1 MSHGSIPAGSI
12 PRQVAVQLCYSLS
25 EMWSDAGDGKKT
37 DGEGGLTPPRGAA
50 CAFLG
55 SVPPEAESRRCA
67 HTASD
72 IIIILIM
79 KGQLLQS
86 SSPLRRRECGM
97 QSRRVS
103 LIPSSRGEDTAMPG
117 QSSAGPLTR
126 GDRKR
131 AGFPLGA
138 LPAVSLGA
146 GGSLH
151 ENRMICDAP
160 SPCHCPA
167 QALLSLSGGKRLFW
181 LLGNACLLQCQ
192 SALPIIYQHQLLCQ
206 SLFFLP
212 ED

>member
-1 MSHGSIPAGSI
+1 MLG
-12 PRQVAVQLCYSLS
+12 
-25 EMWSDAGDGKKT
+25 MGKRLM
-37 DGEGGLTPPRGAA
+37 GGGLTRPQGAA

-86 SSPLRRRECGM
+86 SSPLRRRERGM
-97 QSRRVS
+97 QSGCVS

-117 QSSAGPLTR
+117 RSSAGPLTR

-131 AGFPLGA
+131 ARFPLGA

-146 GGSLH
+146 WGSLH
-151 ENRMICDAP
+151 ENRVICDAP
-160 SPCHCPA
+160 GSCPHHCPV
-167 QALLSLSGGKRLFW
+167 QALLSPCPVGKGCFGCQGKRVSR
-181 LLGNACLLQCQ
+181 NAG
-192 SALPIIYQHQLLCQ
+192 ALCPSFSNTNCCAKAFSFRQRIQ
-206 SLFFLP
+206 
-212 ED
+212 